1 MKKASDSRRG
11 PRAVALKSAAA
22 GFALVIVAVAWGAN
36 RSAAPAP
43 ASARPAARAT
53 VRPVA
58 PAPKADEWRFD
69 AVVERNLFLPPA
81 QQRPPAPPALLPA
94 LPPVQ
99 PMPVEAFT
107 ARAVEQPQWTYAGYA
122 TADGD
127 PIAIVVNSAT
137 GRAEFVRVGQTLDGA
152 HVSDISA
159 DQVQLTRD
167 GVTTALRLSE
177 AFTATPLDAPPQQSR
192 PAAGGQ
198 SADRRAAWRARRGAP
213 PGVGTPTGMGD
224 GSDGGQPP
232 PGLIEM
238 LMRNGPPRGP
248 MEGEQP

>member
-1 MKKASDSRRG
+1 
-11 PRAVALKSAAA
+11 
-22 GFALVIVAVAWGAN
+22 LVIVAVAWGAS

-43 ASARPAARAT
+43 APARPAAHAV
-53 VRPVA
+53 VRPVP

-69 AVVERNLFLPPA
+69 AVVKRNLFLPPA
-81 QQRPPAPPALLPA
+81 QQRPPVPPALPALPA

-107 ARAVEQPQWTYAGYA
+107 ARAVEQPQWAYAGYA

-152 HVSDISA
+152 RVSDISA

-167 GVTTALRLSE
+167 GVTTALGLSE

-198 SADRRAAWRARRGAP
+198 SADRRAAWRARRGSPPNVGAP
-213 PGVGTPTGMGD
+213 PEMSD
-224 GSDGGQPP
+224 SSDGAQPP
-232 PGLIEM
+232 PGLMEM
-238 LMRNGPPRGP
+238 FMRNGPPRGP
-248 MEGEQP
+248 MEGERP